1 MASNGFDSRDA
12 SLIVSAKPSGTT
24 ATTVGSNVIDLTA
37 IDAIGVRSEP
47 FEFEVAIP
55 AFTATELPADATLTI
70 KLQSCAAADFSANV
84 TDHVSTSIGDGTA
97 YAGGKIA
104 FRPTLKSDEFWRVAV
119 TTTLAN
125 SGAVADTAQAKEIV
139 LSYVC

>member
-1 MASNGFDSRDA
+1 MASVGFDSRDA
-12 SLIVSAKPSGTT
+12 AMIVGAKPSGTT
-24 ATTVGSNVIDLTA
+24 ATTVGSNPIDLGP
-37 IDAIGVRSEP
+37 IDAEGVRSEP
-47 FEFEVAIP
+47 FELELAIP

-70 KLQSCAAADFSANV
+70 KLQSCAASGFSSNV
-84 TDHVSTSIGDGTA
+84 TDHISQSIGDGTA
-97 YAGGKIA
+97 YSGGTIR
-104 FRPTLKSDEFWRVAV
+104 FRVPLKGDRYWRAAV